1 MKWEEMPLGEVLRP
15 DFDSVP
21 TDPSKTYQ
29 LAGVFG
35 FGRGLFIRGPLSG
48 ANTTYKSFNR
58 LRAGQFV
65 ISIPKAWEGA
75 VAEVTSEFEGLFLSP
90 VFPTFSPNPERL
102 HCRYLAWYF
111 RQPLSWEQMRAKSK
125 GIGARRESLSPDQ
138 FLSLRIPLPPVD
150 EQRRIVAKLDAAAER
165 IARIEAAQ
173 FANAENFNRVL
184 AAEFHRITSNAPRRP
199 MREVAPL
206 VRRPVKIE
214 DDKEYPELGVRSF
227 GRGTF
232 HKPALSAVELGDKR
246 IFWIKPGDLVFSN
259 VFAWEGAVAVSSE
272 ADDGRVGSHRFMTC
286 VVNAEIATSN
296 FLRFFYLSEEGLKAL
311 GEASPGGAG
320 RNRTLGITG
329 LEAIEIPVSPIPQ
342 QHAFDAL
349 CEKFARLRAAQQS
362 RTTDLIAL
370 LPALLDRAFK
380 GEL

>member
-1 MKWEEMPLGEVLRP
+1 MSWEERLLGEVLSPHDDWVNIEPEKTYREVTVRLWGKGAELRRECLGAEIGAP
-15 DFDSVP
+15 TRNRVKSGQFIISKIDARNGAFALVPEFLDGAVVTSDFPAFEVNADHALPRFVGWM
-21 TDPSKTYQ
+21 SKTESFVDVCRRASEGSTNRVR
-29 LAGVFG
+29 LKMERF
-35 FGRGLFIRGPLSG
+35 L
-48 ANTTYKSFNR
+48 NTP
-58 LRAGQFV
+58 
-65 ISIPKAWEGA
+65 IS
-75 VAEVTSEFEGLFLSP
+75 
-90 VFPTFSPNPERL
+90 
-102 HCRYLAWYF
+102 
-111 RQPLSWEQMRAKSK
+111 
-125 GIGARRESLSPDQ
+125 
-138 FLSLRIPLPPVD
+138 LPPVD

-173 FANAENFNRVL
+173 SANAEDFDRVL
-184 AAEFHRITSNAPRRP
+184 LSEFSRIAQNAPRRP

-232 HKPALSAVELGDKR
+232 HKPGLSAVELGDKR

-259 VFAWEGAVAVSSE
+259 VFAWEGAVAVSTD

-296 FLRFFYLSEEGLKAL
+296 FVRFFYLSEEGLKAL

-320 RNRTLGITG
+320 RNRTLGITA
-329 LEAIEIPVSPIPQ
+329 LEAIEIPIPPLPQ
-342 QHAFDAL
+342 QQSFDAL
-349 CEKFARLRAAQQS
+349 CKKFARLRAAQQF
-362 RTTDLIAL
+362 RATDLSAL
-370 LPALLDRAFK
+370 MPALLDRAFK